1 MNRNVGIITL
11 HYPDNYGS
19 VLQAYALQT
28 YLKKN
33 TNLNIWIIDYIQKYD
48 SINYKLFRTDI
59 YRKRPQALLADFLF
73 LKSNQKRKSSFEKF
87 RKKYLHMT
95 PEKYYTLEQLE
106 KLNRKMNAFICGSDQ
121 IWNFDCTNGIDEAY
135 FLAFADKDKKKI
147 SYAPSFGQTSF
158 QIDEMKK
165 IKHYLKDFDL
175 VSIREKS
182 MKNNLEKKIGRP
194 VKCVID
200 PTLLLDVE
208 YYDELS
214 KEKQNSSK
222 YIFVYM
228 LEENIDLLKDAKRYA
243 EKNKLNII
251 YISNISKKSQI
262 ILKKYTNVYGAA
274 PEEFLS
280 YIKNAECVITNSFHA
295 TVFSILYEKKF
306 CTYKTKHSFPRML
319 DLLEDLG
326 LSNRIF
332 NQDFQMEKNIDYKNV
347 KIKLNSI
354 RKDSFE
360 YLENAIN
367 LISKNRK
374 IESDSDE

>member
-1 MNRNVGIITL
+1 MNKNVGIITL
-11 HYPDNYGS
+11 HYSDNYGS

-28 YLKKN
+28 YLEKN
-33 TNLNIWIIDYIQKYD
+33 ADLNVWIIDYIQKYD
-48 SINYKLFRTDI
+48 SINYKLFRTDL
-59 YRKRPQALLADFLF
+59 YRKRPQAFLADLLF
-73 LKSNQKRKSSFEKF
+73 FKNNKKRKSSFEQF
-87 RKKYLHMT
+87 RKNYLHIT
-95 PEKYYTLEQLE
+95 PEQYDTLEQL
-106 KLNRKMNAFICGSDQ
+106 KSLNRKMDAFICGSDQ

-135 FLAFADKDKKKI
+135 FLAFADEGKKKI

-165 IKHYLKDFDL
+165 IKRYLNDFDL
-175 VSIREKS
+175 ISIREKS
-182 MKNNLEKKIGRP
+182 MKENLEEKIGRS

-200 PTLLLDVE
+200 PTLLLDRE
-208 YYDELS
+208 YYDELC

-222 YIFVYM
+222 YVFVYM
-228 LEENIDLLKDAKRYA
+228 LEENIELLKDAKQYA

-262 ILKKYTNVYGAA
+262 ILKKYTNAYGAT

-280 YIKNAECVITNSFHA
+280 YIKNSECVITNSFHA

-319 DLLEDLG
+319 DLLENLG

-332 NQDFQMEKNIDYKNV
+332 DRDFKMEKDIDYKNA

-354 RKDSFE
+354 RKESFE
-360 YLENAIN
+360 YLENAID
-367 LISKNRK
+367 LINKN
-374 IESDSDE
+374 